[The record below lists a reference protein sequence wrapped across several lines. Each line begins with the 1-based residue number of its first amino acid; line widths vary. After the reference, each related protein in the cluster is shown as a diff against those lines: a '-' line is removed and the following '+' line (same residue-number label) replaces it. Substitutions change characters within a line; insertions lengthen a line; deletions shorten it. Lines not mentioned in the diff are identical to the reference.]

1 MDQERRI
8 DANGRHQG
16 ERMLD
21 KMPAD
26 PFTET
31 VTDQAV
37 WFAIRYLD
45 PESDN
50 RDCRFATFITFTA
63 IVSIV
68 CIVWLLFPPS
78 RAMRLSGG

>member
-1 MDQERRI
+1 MDQEPRI

-16 ERMLD
+16 ERIVD
-21 KMPAD
+21 KTPGD

-31 VTDQAV
+31 ATDQAV

-45 PESDN
+45 PDPESDN
-50 RDCRFATFITFTA
+50 KDCRFAAFVTLTA

-68 CIVWLLFPPS
+68 CIVWSLFHF
-78 RAMRLSGG
+78 RGL